1 MSVVEIRK
9 LRFTY
14 NGSEVLRGIDLTVNE
29 GELVVIL
36 GPNGAGK
43 STLVKC
49 MAGILDCKGVKLFE
63 KPIQNYDR
71 RKLAKLIAY
80 VPQRCEPGFM
90 TVFDTVLLGR
100 RPYMG
105 LRPSK
110 KDIEVVRK
118 TLRELGIE
126 RLALKPT
133 NKLSGGEL
141 QKVGIAR
148 ALAQEPEVL
157 IMDEPT
163 NNLDIKSQLEVMR
176 LAKKFSE
183 SGKTTIVV
191 MHDVNMALR
200 FGERFVFMKEGRII
214 ADGDRKIL
222 TPQLFERV
230 YDVGVE
236 IEYIHGVPV
245 VITL

>member
-1 MSVVEIRK
+1 
-9 LRFTY
+9 
-14 NGSEVLRGIDLTVNE
+14 
-29 GELVVIL
+29 
-36 GPNGAGK
+36 
-43 STLVKC
+43 
-49 MAGILDCKGVKLFE
+49 
-63 KPIQNYDR
+63 
-71 RKLAKLIAY
+71 
-80 VPQRCEPGFM
+80 M

-126 RLALKPT
+126 RLALKPP

-163 NNLDIKSQLEVMR
+163 NNLDIKSQLDVMR

-183 SGKTTIVV
+183 AGKTTIVV

-214 ADGDRKIL
+214 AEGDRKIL

-230 YDVGVE
+230 YDIGVE

-245 VITL
+245 AITL